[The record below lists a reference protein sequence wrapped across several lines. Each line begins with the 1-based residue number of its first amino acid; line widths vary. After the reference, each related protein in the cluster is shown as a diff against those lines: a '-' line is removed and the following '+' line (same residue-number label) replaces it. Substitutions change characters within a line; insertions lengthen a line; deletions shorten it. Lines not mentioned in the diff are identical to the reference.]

1 MIKYLRNIFTKNNKK
16 FEEQEKDIENY
27 SQKIVFWTNEHG
39 EQYVKIYIKNTELIS
54 AMNFGNMLY
63 SINTGRF
70 ISQTLTI
77 LKSIGAEN
85 IDINTYILEVLE
97 NWKNSENFYVSKDT
111 PYIKP
116 TSFGQQA

>member
-1 MIKYLRNIFTKNNKK
+1 MIKYLRNIFSKKNKT
-16 FEEQEKDIENY
+16 FDEQQKEITDY

-39 EQYVKIYIKNTELIS
+39 EQYVKIYIKNTESIS
-54 AMNFGNMLY
+54 SMNFGNMLY
-63 SINTGRF
+63 SINTGKF
-70 ISQTLTI
+70 ISHILTI

-85 IDINTYILEVLE
+85 VDINAYILEVLE
-97 NWKNSENFYVSKDT
+97 NWKNSENLYVSEDT